1 MKRLKTIALFL
12 LLVQATSGFA
22 EEIQGT
28 LVWGQR
34 VMLGFPV
41 TGVISELN
49 VQAGSMVKQKQLL
62 AKLDA
67 VPFTSRVKKA
77 QSAIDKLEPM
87 IFDAQQ
93 DYDQA
98 QELYDRTVLS
108 EVELQKTEVK
118 LKGLK
123 AEQAMAKA
131 DLELMQW
138 QQKQSQ
144 LFAPFDAIVIQSNLA
159 QGMVVSEENQS
170 ELRIELAKAGVMQVQ
185 LKVTADTLATIT
197 MNQKAKVV
205 IAGDSYDASVK
216 RIEPVPDASGM
227 HSVQVEF
234 TYPANR
240 SYIARQAAKV
250 VF

>member
-1 MKRLKTIALFL
+1 MNRLKTIALIAL
-12 LLVQATSGFA
+12 LLQSAGSFA

-28 LVWGQR
+28 LIWGQR
-34 VMLGFPV
+34 VILGFPV
-41 TGVISELN
+41 TGIITDLN
-49 VQAGSMVKQKQLL
+49 VQAGSSVKQKQML
-62 AKLDA
+62 ARLDN
-67 VPFTSRVKKA
+67 VPFDSRVKKM
-77 QSAIDKLEPM
+77 QSNIDKIEPM

-93 DYDQA
+93 DFDQA

-131 DLELMQW
+131 DLELAQW
-138 QQKQSQ
+138 QRKQSQ
-144 LFAPFDAIVIQSNLA
+144 LIAPFDAIVIHSNLS
-159 QGMVVSEENQS
+159 QGMVISEENQS
-170 ELRIELAKAGVMQVQ
+170 ELRIELAKAGLMQVQ

-205 IAGDSYDASVK
+205 IGGENYDASVK
-216 RIEPVPDASGM
+216 RMEPVPDASGM
-227 HSVQVEF
+227 HNVQVEF
-234 TYPANR
+234 SHPVNL

>member
-1 MKRLKTIALFL
+1 MNRLKTIALIML
-12 LLVQATSGFA
+12 LAQSASSLA

-34 VMLGFPV
+34 VILGFPV
-41 TGVISELN
+41 TGVISDLN
-49 VQAGSMVKQKQLL
+49 VQAGSLVKRKQLL
-62 AKLDA
+62 ARLDN
-67 VPFTSRVKKA
+67 VPFETHVKKA
-77 QSAIDKLEPM
+77 QSNVDRIEPM

-93 DYDQA
+93 EFDQA

-108 EVELQKTEVK
+108 EVELLKTEVK

-131 DLELMQW
+131 DLELAQW
-138 QQKQSQ
+138 QRKQSQ
-144 LFAPFDAIVIQSNLA
+144 LIAPFDAIVVNNNLV
-159 QGMVVSEENQS
+159 QGMVVSQENQS
-170 ELRIELAKAGVMQVQ
+170 ELRIELAKAGLMQVQ
-185 LKVTADTLATIT
+185 LKVTADTLVSIT
-197 MNQKAKVV
+197 MNQQAQVV
-205 IAGDSYDASVK
+205 IGDNSYKAFVK

-227 HSVQVEF
+227 HIVQVEF
-234 TYPANR
+234 SHPVDR

>member
-1 MKRLKTIALFL
+1 MNRLKTIALIIL
-12 LLVQATSGFA
+12 LAQSVSSFA

-34 VMLGFPV
+34 MILGFPV
-41 TGVISELN
+41 TGVIADLN
-49 VQAGSMVKQKQLL
+49 VQAGSHVKQKQLL
-62 AKLDA
+62 ARLDN
-67 VPFTSRVKKA
+67 VPFDSQVKKF
-77 QSAIDKLEPM
+77 QSNIDRLEPM

-93 DYDQA
+93 DFDQA

-108 EVELQKTEVK
+108 EVELLKAEVK

-131 DLELMQW
+131 DLELAQW
-138 QQKQSQ
+138 QRKQSQ
-144 LFAPFDAIVIQSNLA
+144 LIAPFDAIVINSNLA
-159 QGMVVSEENQS
+159 QGMIVSQENQS
-170 ELRIELAKAGVMQVQ
+170 ELRIELAKAGLMQVQ

-197 MNQKAKVV
+197 MNQPAQVV
-205 IAGDSYDASVK
+205 IGSSSYKASVK
-216 RIEPVPDASGM
+216 RIEPVSDASGM

-234 TYPANR
+234 SHPVDR
-240 SYIARQAAKV
+240 SFIARQAAKV